1 MIYKNIEIKN
11 YKDISEKVYDY
22 VVKKT
27 SILNGEH
34 NVWNN
39 LNKEDVFSYVP
50 ELYESFQEMGK
61 LIPMQLTIFKIQ
73 PTGTI
78 SIHTDGGKHS
88 RLLWPIKNCEGS
100 YTKFFKVEESNI
112 ERITNTQ
119 HKSSYGHI
127 KNPELAELVHSVELT
142 QPIVFKPWV
151 PHGIWTNP
159 TIREPRLTLTV
170 FFDKTLDFLLT

>member
-1 MIYKNIEIKN
+1 MIYKNIDIKN
-11 YKDISEKVYDY
+11 YKVISEKVNDY

-27 SILNGEH
+27 SILEGKN

-39 LNKEDVFSYVP
+39 LNIEDTLFHVP
-50 ELYESFQEMGK
+50 ELYEAFREMGDI
-61 LIPMQLTIFKIQ
+61 IPQQLTIFKVD
-73 PTGTI
+73 PGGTI
-78 SIHTDGGKHS
+78 TIHTDGGKYS

-112 ERITNTQ
+112 ERVINNQ

-127 KNPELAELVHSVELT
+127 KNPELAELIHSVELL

-159 TIREPRLTLTV
+159 SLKEPRLTLTV
-170 FFDKTLDFLLT
+170 FFDKTLDFLLV